1 MTNSKSK
8 TACAGGFT
16 LLEILI
22 SVGILS
28 TALVVFV
35 TAQGSAFLASERG
48 ELLNQAVFLAREKM
62 TEAEIKIEE
71 DLAKSKFPDDS
82 EADGTFDEPFDDF
95 RWKQTIKKVEIPVL
109 GGGEEGENAMVATY
123 AKNVMDEISKS
134 VRELKVT
141 VFWGEKDKPEEDQ
154 PQLTLTTHVVKLK

>member
-71 DLAKSKFPDDS
+71 DLAKEIDCTRFS
-82 EADGTFDEPFDDF
+82 EAYPPFFPRFISLAIWRFCGVSPGLMDICNGKNIRNGRCRRNDLC
-95 RWKQTIKKVEIPVL
+95 PVYYL
-109 GGGEEGENAMVATY
+109 C
-123 AKNVMDEISKS
+123 DR
-134 VRELKVT
+134 VRLK
-141 VFWGEKDKPEEDQ
+141 
-154 PQLTLTTHVVKLK
+154 

>member
-1 MTNSKSK
+1 MKSR
-8 TACAGGFT
+8 GFT

-22 SVGILS
+22 AVGILS

-71 DLAKSKFPDDS
+71 DLSKNKFPDDS
-82 EADGTFDEPFDDF
+82 ESEGIFDEPFDDF
-95 RWKQTIKKVEIPVL
+95 RWKQTTKKVEIPIL
-109 GGGEEGENAMVATY
+109 GGDEGGENAMVMTY

-134 VRELKVT
+134 VRELKVIIL
-141 VFWGEKDKPEEDQ
+141 WGDKEKPEEEQ
-154 PQLTLTTHVVKLK
+154 EQLSLTTHVVKLK